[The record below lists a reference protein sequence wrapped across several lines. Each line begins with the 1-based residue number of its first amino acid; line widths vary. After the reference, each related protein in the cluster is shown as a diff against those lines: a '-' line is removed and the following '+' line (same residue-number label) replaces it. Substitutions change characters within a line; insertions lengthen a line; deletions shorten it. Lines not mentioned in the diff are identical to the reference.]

1 MTFFGA
7 TLLSAIATVVL
18 AVFAIVT
25 AGYAR
30 RAFIKQSQEIGIL
43 LEESERDKAERRMAQ
58 AARVFLAA
66 DPDAVRL
73 VRPYV
78 KNASDFPVYDARISY
93 TDLDDTADRE
103 YLGMIMP
110 SGTRSAAREF
120 SSDLDALDCT
130 SVTFRDAA
138 GVWWT
143 RMPRGELRDESFPAA
158 LSGASL
164 AAAFERVTGRRISH
178 RGATRRLPPAEAQS
192 VASPPPAHR
201 PERLVA
207 GKLPVGRRVDG
218 HALSSATMAPARP
231 PDDSIGLTPTP
242 LPSVAS
248 AVIENSA
255 ARMHWLFGAV
265 GLGHSNSPY
274 SPVSGHAGLSPGR
287 GLPPAPGDR
296 RLLLAPRSQHPPC
309 PAMS

>member
-30 RAFIKQSQEIGIL
+30 RAFIKQSQEVGIL

-66 DPDAVRL
+66 DPDAVHL

-93 TDLDDTADRE
+93 TDLDDTAARE

-110 SGTRSAAREF
+110 SGSRSAAREF

-164 AAAFERVTGRRISH
+164 AATFERVTGRRISH
-178 RGATRRLPPAEAQS
+178 RGSTRRLPPAEARS

-207 GKLPVGRRVDG
+207 GELAGGRVDG
-218 HALSSATMAPARP
+218 QALSGATTRQLDHLMIRSAATTGQRPQPARTQRP
-231 PDDSIGLTPTP
+231 GCIGL
-242 LPSVAS
+242 LVQSV
-248 AVIENSA
+248 
-255 ARMHWLFGAV
+255 
-265 GLGHSNSPY
+265 LGHP
-274 SPVSGHAGLSPGR
+274 AGKF
-287 GLPPAPGDR
+287 PAK
-296 RLLLAPRSQHPPC
+296 
-309 PAMS
+309 

>member
-218 HALSSATMAPARP
+218 HALSSATMAPANDLQLRGLHRGVRSSLVPARKPSTRP
-231 PDDSIGLTPTP
+231 GWYCILRSRVFARAVSWAMSRLARLARERFRWDQTDST
-242 LPSVAS
+242 
-248 AVIENSA
+248 
-255 ARMHWLFGAV
+255 
-265 GLGHSNSPY
+265 
-274 SPVSGHAGLSPGR
+274 GLSSE
-287 GLPPAPGDR
+287 A
-296 RLLLAPRSQHPPC
+296 
-309 PAMS
+309 

>member
-18 AVFAIVT
+18 AVLAIVT

-30 RAFIKQSQEIGIL
+30 RAFLKQSQEVGIL
-43 LEESERDKAERRMAQ
+43 LEESERDKADRRMAQ

-66 DPDAVRL
+66 DPDAGHL

-78 KNASDFPVYDARISY
+78 KNASDLPVYDARISY
-93 TDLDDTADRE
+93 TDLHDTADRE

-120 SSDLDALDCT
+120 SSDLDALDGT

-158 LSGASL
+158 LSGANL
-164 AAAFERVTGRRISH
+164 AAAFERVTGRRISR
-178 RGATRRLPPAEAQS
+178 RGSTRRLPPAEAPS
-192 VASPPPAHR
+192 VASPSPAHR

-207 GKLPVGRRVDG
+207 GELAAVAASTGTPL
-218 HALSSATMAPARP
+218 AARP
-231 PDDSIGLTPTP
+231 RRQLDHLMIR
-242 LPSVAS
+242 
-248 AVIENSA
+248 SA
-255 ARMHWLFGAV
+255 ATIEQR
-265 GLGHSNSPY
+265 
-274 SPVSGHAGLSPGR
+274 
-287 GLPPAPGDR
+287 
-296 RLLLAPRSQHPPC
+296 PC
-309 PAMS
+309 PARTQQPGCIGFLVQSVRRAKPPDRSPALHERKLSTQHTWASWCTPSSDTSRS

>member
-18 AVFAIVT
+18 AVFAIFT
-25 AGYAR
+25 ARYAR
-30 RAFIKQSQEIGIL
+30 RAFLKQSQEVSIL
-43 LEESERDKAERRMAQ
+43 LEQNERDKAERRMAQ

-66 DPDAVRL
+66 DPDADHP

-93 TDLDDTADRE
+93 TDLHDTADRE
-103 YLGMIMP
+103 HLGMIMP
-110 SGTRSAAREF
+110 SATRSAAREF
-120 SSDLDALDCT
+120 SSDLNALECT

-143 RMPRGELRDESFPAA
+143 RMPRGELKDESFPAA

-164 AAAFERVTGRRISH
+164 AAAFERVTGRRIN
-178 RGATRRLPPAEAQS
+178 RRRATRRLAPAEAQA

-207 GKLPVGRRVDG
+207 GEISGGRRIDG
-218 HALSSATMAPARP
+218 HAHNGATTAPARP
-231 PDDSIGLTPTP
+231 PDDSIGRYHRA
-242 LPSVAS
+242 AS
-248 AVIENSA
+248 AASENST

-265 GLGHSNSPY
+265 GPR
-274 SPVSGHAGLSPGR
+274 GR
-287 GLPPAPGDR
+287 TPSRP
-296 RLLLAPRSQHPPC
+296 
-309 PAMS
+309 

>member
-25 AGYAR
+25 ARYAR
-30 RAFIKQSQEIGIL
+30 RAFLKQSQEVGIL
-43 LEESERDKAERRMAQ
+43 LEQNERDKAERRKAQ

-66 DPDAVRL
+66 DQDADHL

-93 TDLDDTADRE
+93 TDLDTADRE
-103 YLGMIMP
+103 HLGMIMP

-120 SSDLDALDCT
+120 SSDLEALDCT

-143 RMPRGELRDESFPAA
+143 RMPRGELTDESFPAA

-164 AAAFERVTGRRISH
+164 AAAFERATLSRMGRRKS
-178 RGATRRLPPAEAQS
+178 TRRLPPAEAQS
-192 VASPPPAHR
+192 VAPLPRAAVS
-201 PERLVA
+201 ERLVA
-207 GKLPVGRRVDG
+207 GE
-218 HALSSATMAPARP
+218 AP
-231 PDDSIGLTPTP
+231 IG
-242 LPSVAS
+242 
-248 AVIENSA
+248 
-255 ARMHWLFGAV
+255 
-265 GLGHSNSPY
+265 
-274 SPVSGHAGLSPGR
+274 
-287 GLPPAPGDR
+287 
-296 RLLLAPRSQHPPC
+296 PC
-309 PAMS
+309 P

>member
-7 TLLSAIATVVL
+7 TLLSPIATVVL

-30 RAFIKQSQEIGIL
+30 RAFLKQSQEVGIL
-43 LEESERDKAERRMAQ
+43 VKESERDKAERRMAQ

-66 DPDAVRL
+66 DPDAVHL

-93 TDLDDTADRE
+93 TDLDETADRE

-110 SGTRSAAREF
+110 SCTRSAAREF
-120 SSDLDALDCT
+120 SSDLGALDCA

-143 RMPRGELRDESFPAA
+143 RMPGGELRDESFPVA

-164 AAAFERVTGRRISH
+164 TAAFGRVTGRWIS
-178 RGATRRLPPAEAQS
+178 RRA
-192 VASPPPAHR
+192 R
-201 PERLVA
+201 PERCDH
-207 GKLPVGRRVDG
+207 G
-218 HALSSATMAPARP
+218 
-231 PDDSIGLTPTP
+231 
-242 LPSVAS
+242 AS
-248 AVIENSA
+248 
-255 ARMHWLFGAV
+255 
-265 GLGHSNSPY
+265 
-274 SPVSGHAGLSPGR
+274 
-287 GLPPAPGDR
+287 
-296 RLLLAPRSQHPPC
+296 
-309 PAMS
+309 